1 MFRDR
6 RLEHFQKETMNEL
19 DIKLNKESIDLERQI
34 ENLTKKLNEWNTW
47 WENYG
52 RFLIPRGKYQELLN
66 KYNNLEKQ
74 YNLQVQEN
82 KVLKEEKEK
91 LEKELN
97 NLKTKLQ
104 KEKFETD
111 SKICQFQKPFFTPV
125 QFKWLKLL
133 KHPFRCLIIGKA
145 GSGKSALG
153 HFLLETFHF
162 QRETYI
168 LGFPKDKVKYLPNYI
183 NVVNSLEKIPPE
195 SICLIDEAYLFYY
208 ARDSMKENKHLDLV
222 KILGLFRHM
231 ETSLIFIT
239 QNTSILDKMVLGMT
253 DFVIFKEISKLNIA
267 FERKELKKIIEDVI
281 KKFDSIKG
289 DKKNLNYVISADGNI
304 EEFIENE
311 LPSYWSEE
319 LSRAYQSGF
328 LYEER
333 FASKIS
339 REEKRE
345 LARQY
350 KAQGYSYKQIAK
362 MMGVS
367 KSTIINWVKN
377 QE

>member
-1 MFRDR
+1 MFKDR
-6 RLEHFQKETMNEL
+6 RFEHFQKETMNES
-19 DIKLNKESIDLERQI
+19 DIKLNKENINLTQQI

-47 WENYG
+47 WVNYK
-52 RFLIPRGKYQELLN
+52 RFLIPRGKYQEFLN

-74 YNLQVQEN
+74 YNLQVQGN

-111 SKICQFQKPFFTPV
+111 SKIYQFQKPSFTPV

-162 QRETYI
+162 QRET
-168 LGFPKDKVKYLPNYI
+168 YI

-231 ETSLIFIT
+231 GTSLIFIT
-239 QNTSILDKMVLGMT
+239 QNTSILDKMVLEMS
-253 DFVIFKEISKLNIA
+253 DFIIFKEISKLNIA

-289 DKKNLNYVISADGNI
+289 DKKNLNYVISMDGNI

-319 LSRAYQSGF
+319 ISCAYQSGF
-328 LYEER
+328 LSEER
-333 FASKIS
+333 CASKIS
-339 REEKRE
+339 REEKRK
-345 LARQY
+345 LAQQY
-350 KAQGYSYKQIAK
+350 KSQEYSYKQIAK

-367 KSTIINWVKN
+367 KSAIINWVKH
-377 QE
+377 QK